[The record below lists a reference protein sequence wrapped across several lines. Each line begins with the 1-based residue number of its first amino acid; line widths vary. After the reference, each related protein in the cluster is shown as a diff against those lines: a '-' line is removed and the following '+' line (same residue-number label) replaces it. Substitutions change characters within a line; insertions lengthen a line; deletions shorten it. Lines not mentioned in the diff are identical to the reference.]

1 MKEGR
6 EGRKET
12 QQRERIREK
21 IVRNWKGGGWGGGEG
36 GMPRAYFCL
45 SCLGR
50 APAVLQA
57 ITGTEADLLHQG
69 NKMDSHHV
77 STFAIWTETR

>member
-1 MKEGR
+1 VEG
-6 EGRKET
+6 KD
-12 QQRERIREK
+12 QREDSKKLERGDGGD
-21 IVRNWKGGGWGGGEG
+21 GGGGGG

-57 ITGTEADLLHQG
+57 ITGTEADLLHR
-69 NKMDSHHV
+69 
-77 STFAIWTETR
+77 ETRWILIMCQHLQYGRRQDDL